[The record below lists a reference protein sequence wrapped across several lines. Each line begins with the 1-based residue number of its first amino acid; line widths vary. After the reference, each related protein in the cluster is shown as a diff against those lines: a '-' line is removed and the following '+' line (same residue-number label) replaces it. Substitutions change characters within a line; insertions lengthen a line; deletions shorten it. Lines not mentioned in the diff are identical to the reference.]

1 MSGDFIGRKAELMQ
15 LDRLLNDHEH
25 QYITIHGFGGIGKTS
40 LALQAVRNFNSG
52 RVLALSLIGASKP
65 SQIFLKIA
73 KFLRI
78 EINDLDA
85 QSQETEVLRKLN
97 GEEIILLYLDN
108 VEDVKKAINSRY
120 LHMKKN
126 ATALMKFFHQLP
138 QNVKVLATSR
148 VI

>member
-1 MSGDFIGRKAELMQ
+1 MSGDFIGRRAELMQ

-52 RVLALSLIGASKP
+52 KVLALSLIGASKP

-85 QSQETEVLRKLN
+85 QSQQQNVLRKLE

-108 VEDVKKAINSRY
+108 VEDVKNAIKSGDQQT
-120 LHMKKN
+120 KEN
-126 ATALMKFFHQLP
+126 ATALLKFFHRIP
-138 QNVKVLATSR
+138 KNVKVL
-148 VI
+148 